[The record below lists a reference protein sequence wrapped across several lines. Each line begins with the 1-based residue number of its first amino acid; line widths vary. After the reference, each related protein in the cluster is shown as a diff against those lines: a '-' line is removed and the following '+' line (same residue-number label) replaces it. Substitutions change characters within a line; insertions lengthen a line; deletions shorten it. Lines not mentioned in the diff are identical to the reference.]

1 MIKILDLT
9 KDPEACDRF
18 ERNLAALARH
28 DPDLA
33 QQLRAIDEPVSKIV
47 EVGDD
52 LNLDIGH
59 TLFYDTGV
67 RQFVDEQYSAYA
79 ADPYRIEI
87 GWPVRDNFPPQ
98 LMTKMAIKRLTYGA
112 TALGIEKQKDNK
124 QQGITGF
131 AVSIGVGIGDHIGR
145 MLNDYEAQSLIAVE
159 QFIEFLWHS
168 LYLNPWDEWIELV
181 ERRKGQVF
189 FILDDNAVSVSSELT
204 TALRSDNGGTLDGT
218 LVYTHYRSHL
228 VREIHKGLSDQISYI
243 GSNRGFF
250 EDENIMI
257 MNATRNFLARD
268 YAVWRTRPRREK
280 LCPAFVVAAGP
291 SVDMALDTIRKYKDQ
306 VVLISCGS
314 GLKVLLS
321 QGIRPDYHIEV
332 ENTFGQADI
341 LERVAS
347 QYDLSGITFV
357 GAATVNPRTAAVFD
371 KVIFFHRDTVCSS
384 RFYEM
389 NEDPMYLA
397 VPTVSNGGARFAL
410 GMAFK
415 EVYLFGVDLGSRIP
429 DYHHSKSSGYYTDK
443 DFMFSFHGTKEST
456 EMNLTMDGN
465 FGGTVTT
472 HDGFLLSR
480 LFMQKL
486 TKMFSSYTVYN
497 CSDGVEIP
505 GAIPKLPQTIK
516 LTSTPKDRESALMY
530 ADREVEKFAKGEGV
544 PLDRF
549 YDLRQKTVNWYQ
561 DIYAAIDEMKTVTK
575 PDPFASYGTLWSLFQ
590 PKPSEGFDPIMAVI
604 WQNNYGTLMTLFNVY
619 FRMHRRVTDEQAP
632 AIYQLF
638 LDELR
643 GFLNDMEVI
652 LLSVLDELI
661 GEVEAVAAE
670 KGKSA

>member
-9 KDPEACDRF
+9 KDPEACERF

-33 QQLRAIDEPVSKIV
+33 QQLRAIDTPVSKIV

-112 TALGIEKQKDNK
+112 TALGIEKQKENK

-268 YAVWRTRPRREK
+268 YAVWRTRPRR
-280 LCPAFVVAAGP
+280 
-291 SVDMALDTIRKYKDQ
+291 
-306 VVLISCGS
+306 
-314 GLKVLLS
+314 
-321 QGIRPDYHIEV
+321 
-332 ENTFGQADI
+332 
-341 LERVAS
+341 
-347 QYDLSGITFV
+347 
-357 GAATVNPRTAAVFD
+357 
-371 KVIFFHRDTVCSS
+371 
-384 RFYEM
+384 
-389 NEDPMYLA
+389 
-397 VPTVSNGGARFAL
+397 
-410 GMAFK
+410 
-415 EVYLFGVDLGSRIP
+415 
-429 DYHHSKSSGYYTDK
+429 
-443 DFMFSFHGTKEST
+443 
-456 EMNLTMDGN
+456 
-465 FGGTVTT
+465 
-472 HDGFLLSR
+472 
-480 LFMQKL
+480 
-486 TKMFSSYTVYN
+486 
-497 CSDGVEIP
+497 
-505 GAIPKLPQTIK
+505 
-516 LTSTPKDRESALMY
+516 
-530 ADREVEKFAKGEGV
+530 
-544 PLDRF
+544 
-549 YDLRQKTVNWYQ
+549 
-561 DIYAAIDEMKTVTK
+561 
-575 PDPFASYGTLWSLFQ
+575 
-590 PKPSEGFDPIMAVI
+590 
-604 WQNNYGTLMTLFNVY
+604 
-619 FRMHRRVTDEQAP
+619 
-632 AIYQLF
+632 
-638 LDELR
+638 
-643 GFLNDMEVI
+643 
-652 LLSVLDELI
+652 
-661 GEVEAVAAE
+661 
-670 KGKSA
+670 